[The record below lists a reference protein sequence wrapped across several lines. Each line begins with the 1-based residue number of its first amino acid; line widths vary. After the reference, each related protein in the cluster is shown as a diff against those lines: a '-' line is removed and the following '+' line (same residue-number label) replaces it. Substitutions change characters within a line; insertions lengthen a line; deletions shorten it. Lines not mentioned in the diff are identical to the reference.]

1 MHVNGDDG
9 DDDILLLFLA
19 NNWVDIYNN
28 WVDIYNNWVG
38 IYNSTSSIICFQHVL
53 LAISVLIVLVNVTVQ
68 DVKPVMTRMAVK
80 MVVRTGGSQQHVV
93 WK

>member
-19 NNWVDIYNN
+19 NNWVDIC
-28 WVDIYNNWVG
+28 
-38 IYNSTSSIICFQHVL
+38 NSTSSSIICFQHVL
-53 LAISVLIVLVNVTVQ
+53 LAILVLIVLVNVTVQ
-68 DVKPVMTRMAVK
+68 DMKPVMTRMAVK
-80 MVVRTGGSQQHVV
+80 MVVRTGGSQQHAV